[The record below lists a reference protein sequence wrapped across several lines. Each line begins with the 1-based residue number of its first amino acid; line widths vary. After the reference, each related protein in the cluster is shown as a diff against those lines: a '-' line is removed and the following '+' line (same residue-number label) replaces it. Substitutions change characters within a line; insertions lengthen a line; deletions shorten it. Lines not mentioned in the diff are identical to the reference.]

1 MPRRIVII
9 GAHAAGVDAAVAAR
23 KTDRTAEITLLTTE
37 KRAGYSRCGI
47 PFVLGGHIPRFDD
60 LIVYPPGFYR
70 MMKLDLRYET
80 TATSID
86 TEAKTVEIQDK
97 TGKREKLE
105 YDSLIIATGAYP
117 FVPPIKGHEKKGVYV
132 VRTLEDGE
140 RIDQAIKTAKSA
152 VVIGAGLIGLETA
165 VAFVERGLK
174 TTVVELLPYVLP
186 VMLDKDIADMVHKML
201 EEKGL
206 KIIVGRGVD
215 EILGTEKVSGVSVSG
230 EEIPADLVVV
240 ATGIRANTELA
251 KNAGIVLGETRA
263 IKVNMRMETFKT
275 VNMRV
280 RPLKD
285 VYVIGDCAES
295 VNLITHR
302 PMLSQLGTTAVR
314 QAKVAGIN
322 AAGGYAMF
330 PGCLGSAVT
339 RLFDFEIGA
348 TGLTEFMA
356 GRAGIKTVVG
366 SITSKT
372 KADYYPGA
380 LPIKVK
386 IVVEKETEMVIG
398 CQIIG
403 GEEVTQRINALSF
416 AIQKQMTVRE
426 LVKADTCYAPPLNE
440 TWEPMV
446 LAAETALRKLR

>member
-60 LIVYPPGFYR
+60 LIVYPQGFYR

-140 RIDQAIKTAKSA
+140 RLDQAIKTAKSA

-230 EEIPADLVVV
+230 EKIPADLVVV

-398 CQIIG
+398 GQIIG